1 MSDNNLLNVSVL
13 LAGRTYPILVSETE
27 VDSIEKINAKL
38 NEEYLALKSQYANKL
53 NEQDILAMLL
63 LTYAKNLH
71 EEKNL
76 NDLNPV
82 EKRIQSIEKILD
94 QVSEK

>member
-1 MSDNNLLNVSVL
+1 MSDNNLLNVSVT

-38 NEEYLALKSQYANKL
+38 NEEFLALKTQYANKL

-76 NDLNPV
+76 TDFNSV
-82 EKRIQSIEKILD
+82 ENRIQSIEKILD

>member
-1 MSDNNLLNVSVL
+1 MSDNNLLNVSVT

-27 VDSIEKINAKL
+27 IASIEKINAKL
-38 NEEYLALKSQYANKL
+38 NEEFLALKTQYANKL
-53 NEQDILAMLL
+53 NEQDVLAMLL